1 MTASRL
7 LLLLT
12 VLTPLSAQAFYCH
25 EPSPTYLRLG
35 QSYFDD
41 REPKIAVRGD
51 EPGLRV
57 LDDLKGEWEGYLT
70 ELSCEGTRDQ
80 PEPIQRYAEVEA
92 EIRDS
97 NTALLLI
104 SMSKEYD
111 SSYIS
116 DGDRVFLMNKGSMT
130 SLRISK
136 QGASAEE
143 QERRNSGGYRG
154 GSRYVEVFSDVVI
167 HNEDEISIEWQLFSN
182 GYFVYRQ
189 RLELERDL

>member
-1 MTASRL
+1 MATVQFLAF
-7 LLLLT
+7 LT
-12 VLTPLSAQAFYCH
+12 LLTPLSAQAFYCH
-25 EPSPTYLRLG
+25 EPSPAYLRLG
-35 QSYFDD
+35 ESYFDD
-41 REPKIAVRGD
+41 RKQKIAVRGD
-51 EPGLRV
+51 EPGLKV
-57 LDDLKGEWEGYLT
+57 LENLQGEWEGDLT
-70 ELSCEGTRDQ
+70 ELNCEDTRDQ

-92 EIRDS
+92 EIRDT

-130 SLRISK
+130 SLRISE

-143 QERRNSGGYRG
+143 RERRSWGGNRG

-167 HNEDEISIEWQLFSN
+167 HNDDEISIEWQLFSN